1 MSQKKCDES
10 CCLPDRCCNGNSGRI
25 RLLCRRKCCVSSLVI
40 SAILIESISFL
51 IGLGFLI
58 SLSIDG
64 RKQNID
70 AFNLVVA
77 EWPSHAPS
85 FMGLNV
91 SISGNSGSLLL
102 PAITVPDYYPDT
114 EDGVMLPTINIHYAT
129 TSTPSI
135 PIPPQSYAE
144 GATVSLSV
152 SISGTLSS
160 ISPRLFQT
168 RSRSVSNGKSTRS
181 ETYYTR
187 LSGLCFTIWPS
198 FRSTDGYGCSPDQSV
213 ASYKEFNRNDVVTF
227 DIPIDVRSI
236 YDPYVKANQLTGGSF
251 FFGVSMVNKV
261 IVGCVLFII
270 GSVSLYFTNA
280 AIGKLPSPF
289 IPSHE
294 TLSMAS
300 IPQTTTG
307 GSFSSMKTIVYEGYS
322 YTLQRKGQNIGT
334 LISPADSAS
343 GRGAVIKGFSFVDE
357 LAKSGA
363 SIGDRFVDIGG
374 QSVLTLS
381 HDNVLSL
388 LGSSSQRPL
397 RIKLMREKIMD

>member
-1 MSQKKCDES
+1 
-10 CCLPDRCCNGNSGRI
+10 
-25 RLLCRRKCCVSSLVI
+25 
-40 SAILIESISFL
+40 L

-64 RKQNID
+64 RRQNID
-70 AFNLVVA
+70 AFNLAVA

-91 SISGNSGSLLL
+91 SISGSTGSLFL
-102 PAITVPDYYPDT
+102 PAITVPDQYPDT
-114 EDGVMLPTINIHYAT
+114 DDGIKLPTINIHYST
-129 TSTPSI
+129 TSTSSF

-144 GATVSLSV
+144 GATVSLSLN
-152 SISGTLSS
+152 ISGTLSS

-168 RSRSVSNGKSTRS
+168 RSRSVSNGKSSRS
-181 ETYYTR
+181 ETYYIR
-187 LSGLCFTIWPS
+187 LSGLCVTIWPS

-213 ASYKEFNRNDVVTF
+213 ASYKEFNKNDFVSF
-227 DIPIDVRSI
+227 DVPIDVRSI

-251 FFGVSMVNKV
+251 FFGVSMMNKV

-270 GSVSLYFTNA
+270 GSVCLYFTNA

-289 IPSHE
+289 IPSQE

-300 IPQTTTG
+300 ISQTFTG
-307 GSFSSMKTIVYEGYS
+307 GSSYSSMKTVVYEGFI
-322 YTLQRKGQNIGT
+322 YTLRQKGQVIAA
-334 LISPADSAS
+334 LLSPADSAS
-343 GRGAVIKGFSFVDE
+343 GRGAVIKGFSFQDE

-388 LGSSSQRPL
+388 LGSSTQRPL
-397 RIKLMREKIMD
+397 RIKLMRELIMD